1 MSEVLKLV
9 DIWKIYGSGGN
20 KIAVLKGINLSIKRG
35 ELVIIMGPSG
45 SGKSTLLSII
55 GTLDRPTKGKVY
67 IGGVNVTS
75 LNEDELV
82 LFRSRRIGF
91 VFQSYN
97 LIKNLTALENVM
109 LPMILSRL
117 YDVKEAEKKA
127 LELLKLVGLG
137 KHAHKF
143 PKQMSGGQQQRVAI
157 ARALATDPDL
167 ILMDEPT
174 GNLDLK
180 SSAQVVSL
188 IKWLNEVYGQTFLI
202 VTHNPELVEVA
213 TRVLYI
219 RDGRIY
225 GNPPKQLLAVKL
237 KEELA
242 KMEKS
247 STVREAQ
254 LKLLEIKAQALK
266 RLALT
271 GSISE
276 SRLREELEYLRLRV
290 SKLESLVSK

>member
-1 MSEVLKLV
+1 MSEVLRLV
-9 DIWKIYGSGGN
+9 DIWKIYGSGEN

-67 IGGVNVTS
+67 IGGVDVTS

-225 GNPPKQLLAVKL
+225 ENPPKQLLAVKL

-276 SRLREELEYLRLRV
+276 NRLREELEYLRLRV

>member
-9 DIWKIYGSGGN
+9 DIWKIYGSGEN
-20 KIAVLKGINLSIKRG
+20 KVAVLKGINLSVKRG

-55 GTLDRPTKGKVY
+55 GTLDRPTKGRVY
-67 IGGVNVTS
+67 IGGVDVTS
-75 LNEDELV
+75 LSEDELV

-137 KHAHKF
+137 KHAYKF

-157 ARALATDPDL
+157 ARALAIDPDL

-202 VTHNPELVEVA
+202 VTHNPELVEIA

-225 GNPPKQLLAVKL
+225 ENPPKQLLAVKL
-237 KEELA
+237 KKELA

-276 SRLREELEYLRLRV
+276 SRLREELEYLKLRI
-290 SKLESLVSK
+290 SKLESLASK

>member
-225 GNPPKQLLAVKL
+225 ENPPKQLLAVKL